1 MIKSI
6 IIFGSQAVNEYEDTG
21 VIPAGDD
28 IDGYAGSVEFR
39 TQAEMAA
46 YFKGL
51 NDADGWEKVI
61 SLDPVYTQTP
71 DCSQCNHWRD
81 VFSDKEGSVYCPGC
95 GKLLDE
101 PSYETV
107 ELDGHEF
114 NIRVLDAKGP
124 LHGKIIST
132 ENLNDRLLDEE
143 DDYTSEDARRLDEMI
158 FFYVPADKITL
169 PEEQLVEYINQNLKK

>member
-1 MIKSI
+1 MIKST

-21 VIPAGDD
+21 VILTGDD
-28 IDGYAGSVEFR
+28 IDGYAGTVEFR
-39 TQAEMAA
+39 TQTEMDA

-51 NDADGWEKVI
+51 NDAGGWENVI

-71 DCSQCNHWRD
+71 GCSQCNDWRGF
-81 VFSDKEGSVYCPGC
+81 FSDKEGCVYCPGC

-101 PSYETV
+101 PLYETV

-114 NIRVLDAKGP
+114 NIRVLDVKGP
-124 LHGKIIST
+124 LHGKIIGT

-143 DDYTSEDARRLDEMI
+143 DGYTSENARQLDEMI
-158 FFYVPADKITL
+158 FFYVPVDKITL
-169 PEEQLVEYINQNLKK
+169 PDNQLAEYINQNMK